1 MIEIDKA
8 KCQNCDLC
16 FQVCPY
22 GIINPGPHVKEA
34 ANAFCIEC
42 GQCYAVCPGN
52 AITVSG
58 RSDEEQPVNQVNI
71 AAEDMLELLLNRRST
86 RLFQPLAV
94 SDEHMELLIRAASVA
109 PSATNLRQVKAY
121 VVRNAS
127 LIGDIKIATTNYYAS
142 LQKMFTLPGA
152 SLLARIQGI
161 SRVRMERI
169 LPAMLA
175 ITNPPAGK
183 DSLFYNARTLVVF
196 TVPKNAGE
204 ETVGDAWIAAQ
215 NMVIAAEA
223 IPVGTCYNGFLPYA
237 AHEYPYLKKLM
248 EIPENEKVVTSLLLG
263 YPGGQYLRRPHREMM
278 PTVWK

>member
-8 KCQNCDLC
+8 KCQNCNLC
-16 FQVCPY
+16 FQTCPY

-52 AITVSG
+52 AVTVCG
-58 RSDEEQPVNQVNI
+58 CPDEEQPGRPADI
-71 AAEDMLELLLNRRST
+71 AAEAMLDLLQNRRST
-86 RLFQPLAV
+86 RLFQPLPVA
-94 SDEHMELLIRAASVA
+94 DEHMEFLIRAASVA

-121 VVRNAS
+121 VVRNTS
-127 LIGDIKIATTNYYAS
+127 LIGDIRIATTNYYAS
-142 LQKMFTLPGA
+142 LQRMFTLPGA

-161 SRVRMERI
+161 SRARMERV

-175 ITNPPAGK
+175 ITNPPEGK
-183 DSLFYNARTLVVF
+183 DPLFYNARTLVVF
-196 TVPKNAGE
+196 TVPKSAGE

-215 NMVIAAEA
+215 NMVIAAET
-223 IPVGTCYNGFLPYA
+223 IPVGSCYNGFLSYA

-248 EIPENEKVVTSLLLG
+248 GVSEDEKVVTSLLLG
-263 YPGGQYLRRPHREMM
+263 YPGGRYLRRPHREMM

>member
-8 KCQNCDLC
+8 KCQGCNLC

-22 GIINPGPHVKEA
+22 GIINPGPQVKEA

-42 GQCYAVCPGN
+42 GQCYAVCPAD
-52 AITVSG
+52 AITVNG
-58 RSDEEQPVNQVNI
+58 RTDVERPTSQVDISSEE
-71 AAEDMLELLLNRRST
+71 MMELLQNRRST
-86 RLFQPLAV
+86 RLFQPVPVA
-94 SDEHMELLIRAASVA
+94 DEHMELLIRAASVA
-109 PSATNLRQVKAY
+109 PSATNLRKVKAY

-127 LIGDIKIATTNYYAS
+127 LIDEVRIATTNYYAS

-161 SRVRMERI
+161 SRTRMERI

-175 ITNPPAGK
+175 ITNPPDGK
-183 DSLFYNARTLVVF
+183 DPLFYNARTLLVF
-196 TVPKNAGE
+196 TVPKDAGE

-215 NMVIAAEA
+215 NVVIAAESV
-223 IPVGTCYNGFLPYA
+223 PVGTCYNGFLPYA
-237 AHEYPYLKKLM
+237 AREFPYVKKLM
-248 EIPENEKVVTSLLLG
+248 DIPENENVVTSLLLG
-263 YPGGQYLRRPHREMM
+263 YPGGQYIRRPHREMM